1 MTKVKV
7 FSGVEITLR
16 QEGEEWLMERN
27 EADGKILL
35 ATFSKEPSV
44 RAVQDAIEKIYP
56 ENSSDIYLVIC

>member
-16 QEGEEWLMERN
+16 QEGEKWLMERN

-56 ENSSDIYLVIC
+56 GNSSDLYLFIG